1 MATDKRGVSSFPHIF
16 KLTTIENWTQIQLP
30 SQCNSVTVYC
40 HDHDVYMGFNDC
52 EDNTAVN
59 DDVRFDIDQNT
70 IYNVTLGRGNS
81 RNDSIFLSAS
91 STGSSVKVMLL
102 E

>member
-1 MATDKRGVSSFPHIF
+1 
-16 KLTTIENWTQIQLP
+16 
-30 SQCNSVTVYC
+30 
-40 HDHDVYMGFNDC
+40 MGFNDC